1 MGDDSILIMELNNTI
16 VLDDCPPRTRETM
29 QLATNFTFW
38 TEGIIQVCKNSSVTC
53 IILLVNVKFLLLK
66 HTGTYIILPVA

>member
-1 MGDDSILIMELNNTI
+1 MELNNTI